1 MTFVSYAQNFEDV
14 LLWRALK
21 DIKHG
26 FYIDIGAQDPIVDS
40 VSLAFYQHGWRGVHV
55 EPTPQYAERLKEER
69 PDETVE
75 RLAIGSSEGNLT
87 FFQIPDTGL
96 STADAEIANCHRE
109 AGCSV
114 IETWV
119 EVLGLD
125 VLLDRYSYK
134 IVHWL
139 KIDVEGFEKQVLESW
154 KSSSV
159 RPWILLIESTAPG
172 TQTQTH
178 QAWEPLVLEKGYRYA
193 YFDGLNRYYVHET
206 RSELLAHFQ
215 LPVSIFDEFF
225 LSGTASQPYCGLLKG
240 QLQDLGA
247 ERDLLRSLSEQQG
260 ADLLEARARIET
272 LAFEVPVLDARAVAA
287 EAAKADLVSLSEQQ
301 GADLLEAR
309 ARIETLALEVSVL
322 DARAVA
328 AEAAKSDL
336 VKVTARVTADLE
348 ESEREKALLTER
360 LSESLG
366 EKALLTERLN
376 ESLGEKALLTERLN
390 ESLGNAHH
398 WWLRAVDAQ
407 VQVAAIHSSSSWRL
421 TRPWRFLGRQRHQM
435 GAGFLQGNLAV
446 RSSTK
451 AALRKPLTW
460 GLSWLSRHPRLL
472 EMFSSGLRKVPFLHG
487 VTRKLYRRFVAS
499 PASPVQ
505 APRSYDL
512 DVTPPDQDELT
523 QGARHV
529 LALLDAGQ
537 GPNTKDVG

>member
-55 EPTPQYAERLKEER
+55 EPTPQYAERLKEQR

-75 RLAIGSSEGNLT
+75 RLAIGSSEGSLT

-96 STADAEIANCHRE
+96 STADAEIANRHRA
-109 AGCSV
+109 AGRSV
-114 IETWV
+114 IETQV

-125 VLLDRYSYK
+125 GLLDRYDYK

-154 KSSSV
+154 KSSPV

-178 QAWEPLVLEKGYRYA
+178 QVWEPLILEKGYRYA
-193 YFDGLNRYYVHET
+193 YFDGLNRYYVHEK
-206 RSELLAHFQ
+206 RSELLDHFQ

-225 LSGTASQPYCGLLKG
+225 LSGTASQPYCDLLKG
-240 QLQDLGA
+240 QLQDLGV
-247 ERDLLRSLSEQQG
+247 ERDLLRSQ
-260 ADLLEARARIET
+260 
-272 LAFEVPVLDARAVAA
+272 
-287 EAAKADLVSLSEQQ
+287 SEQQ

-309 ARIETLALEVSVL
+309 ARIETLALEVPAL
-322 DARAVA
+322 DARALA
-328 AEAAKSDL
+328 AEAAKADL
-336 VKVTARVTADLE
+336 LKVTAQVTSDLE
-348 ESEREKALLTER
+348 QSEQ
-360 LSESLG
+360 

-376 ESLGEKALLTERLN
+376 ESL
-390 ESLGNAHH
+390 SNAHH

-407 VQVAAIHSSSSWRL
+407 VQVEAIHASSSWRL

-435 GAGFLQGNLAV
+435 GAGFLRGSLTA
-446 RSSTK
+446 RSSAK
-451 AALRKPLTW
+451 AILRKPLTC
-460 GLSWLSRHPRLL
+460 GLAWLSRHPRLL
-472 EMFSSGLRKVPFLHG
+472 EMLSSGLRKAPFLHG

-499 PASPVQ
+499 PASPAQ
-505 APRSYDL
+505 APRPCDI
-512 DVTPPDQDELT
+512 DNTPPDQDELT
-523 QGARHV
+523 RGARHV
-529 LALLDAGQ
+529 LAQLDARQ
-537 GPNTKDVG
+537 GSNIKDVG

>member
-55 EPTPQYAERLKEER
+55 EPTPQYAERLQEER

-96 STADAEIANCHRE
+96 STADAEIANRHRE
-109 AGCSV
+109 AGRSV
-114 IETWV
+114 IETQV
-119 EVLGLD
+119 EVQGLD

-154 KSSSV
+154 KSSAV

-193 YFDGLNRYYVHET
+193 YFDGLNRYYVHEA
-206 RSELLAHFQ
+206 RAELLAHFQ

-240 QLQDLGA
+240 QFKELGA
-247 ERDLLRSLSEQQG
+247 ERDLLQSLSEQQ
-260 ADLLEARARIET
+260 R
-272 LAFEVPVLDARAVAA
+272 
-287 EAAKADLVSLSEQQ
+287 
-301 GADLLEAR
+301 ADLLEAR
-309 ARIETLALEVSVL
+309 ARIETLALEFPVLEARVS
-322 DARAVA
+322 A
-328 AEAAKSDL
+328 AEAAKTDL
-336 VKVTARVTADLE
+336 ARVTAQATADLE
-348 ESEREKALLTER
+348 QSEREKALLM
-360 LSESLG
+360 
-366 EKALLTERLN
+366 ERLN
-376 ESLGEKALLTERLN
+376 ESLGENVLLTEKINESQGEKALLTERLN

-407 VQVAAIHSSSSWRL
+407 AQVAAIHSSSSWRL

-435 GAGFLQGNLAV
+435 GAGFLQGNLAI

-451 AALRKPLTW
+451 AVLRKPLTW
-460 GLSWLSRHPRLL
+460 GLSWLSRHPHLL
-472 EMFSSGLRKVPFLHG
+472 EMLSSGLRKVPFLHG
-487 VTRKLYRRFVAS
+487 VMRKLYRRFVAS

-537 GPNTKDVG
+537 GSNTKDVG